1 VVKIVVLRAYGKK
14 IVAADF
20 GVVAVAVDEQGNA
33 ARVKDGAAETA
44 ARWEKG
50 DSQIRLF
57 LPREEEV
64 GGVKKTVK
72 NGRLYLGDVEVG
84 QVLEVA
90 L

>member
-1 VVKIVVLRAYGKK
+1 MVKIVVLRAYGKK
-14 IVAADF
+14 IVAVDF
-20 GVVAVAVDEQGNA
+20 GGVAVAVDEHGNA
-33 ARVKDGAAETA
+33 ARVKDGGAETA
-44 ARWEKG
+44 AKWEKG

-57 LPREEEV
+57 LPREEV

-72 NGRLYLGDVEVG
+72 NGRQYLGDVEVG

>member
-14 IVAADF
+14 IVAVDF
-20 GVVAVAVDEQGNA
+20 GVVAVAVDEHGNA

-44 ARWEKG
+44 TKWEKG

-57 LPREEEV
+57 LPREEV

>member
-14 IVAADF
+14 IVAVDF
-20 GVVAVAVDEQGNA
+20 GVVAVAVDEHGNA

-44 ARWEKG
+44 AKWEKG

-57 LPREEEV
+57 LPGV

>member
-14 IVAADF
+14 IVAVDF
-20 GVVAVAVDEQGNA
+20 GVVAVAVDEHGNA

-44 ARWEKG
+44 VRWEKG

-57 LPREEEV
+57 LPREEV

>member
-1 VVKIVVLRAYGKK
+1 MVKIVVLRAYGKK
-14 IVAADF
+14 IVAVDF
-20 GVVAVAVDEQGNA
+20 GVVAVAVDKHGNA

-44 ARWEKG
+44 VRWEKG

-57 LPREEEV
+57 LPREEV

>member
-1 VVKIVVLRAYGKK
+1 MVKIVVLRAYGKK
-14 IVAADF
+14 IVVVDF
-20 GVVAVAVDEQGNA
+20 GDVAVAVDEHGNVT
-33 ARVKDGAAETA
+33 RVKDGVAETA

>member
-1 VVKIVVLRAYGKK
+1 MVKIVVLRAYGKK
-14 IVAADF
+14 IVAVDF
-20 GVVAVAVDEQGNA
+20 GVVAVAVDEHGNA

-57 LPREEEV
+57 LPREEV

>member
-1 VVKIVVLRAYGKK
+1 MVLRAYGKK
-14 IVAADF
+14 IVAVDF
-20 GVVAVAVDEQGNA
+20 GVVAVAVDEHGNA

-44 ARWEKG
+44 AKWEKG
-50 DSQIRLF
+50 DSQISLF
-57 LPREEEV
+57 LPREEI

>member
-1 VVKIVVLRAYGKK
+1 VVKIVFLRAYGKK
-14 IVAADF
+14 IVAVDF
-20 GVVAVAVDEQGNA
+20 GVVAVAVDEHGNA

-44 ARWEKG
+44 AKWEKG

-57 LPREEEV
+57 LPREEV

-84 QVLEVA
+84 QVWEVA

>member
-1 VVKIVVLRAYGKK
+1 MVKIVVLRAYGKK
-14 IVAADF
+14 IVVADF
-20 GVVAVAVDEQGNA
+20 GGVAVDEHGNA

-44 ARWEKG
+44 AKWEKG
-50 DSQIRLF
+50 DSQIRLL

>member
-1 VVKIVVLRAYGKK
+1 MVLRAYGKK
-14 IVAADF
+14 IVVVDF
-20 GVVAVAVDEQGNA
+20 GDVAVDEHGNA

-44 ARWEKG
+44 AKWEKG

-57 LPREEEV
+57 LPQVV

>member
-14 IVAADF
+14 IVAVDF
-20 GVVAVAVDEQGNA
+20 GGVAVAVDEHGNA
-33 ARVKDGAAETA
+33 ACVKDGAAETA

>member
-1 VVKIVVLRAYGKK
+1 VVLRAYGKK
-14 IVAADF
+14 IVVADF
-20 GVVAVAVDEQGNA
+20 GGVAVAVDEHGNA

-44 ARWEKG
+44 AKWEKG

-57 LPREEEV
+57 LPQVV

>member
-1 VVKIVVLRAYGKK
+1 MLKIVVLQAYGKK
-14 IVAADF
+14 IVVVDF
-20 GVVAVAVDEQGNA
+20 GGVAVAVDEHGNA

-57 LPREEEV
+57 LLREEV

>member
-1 VVKIVVLRAYGKK
+1 MVLRAYGKK

-20 GVVAVAVDEQGNA
+20 GVVAVAVDEHGNA

-44 ARWEKG
+44 AKWEKG

-57 LPREEEV
+57 LPREEV

>member
-1 VVKIVVLRAYGKK
+1 MVEIVVLRACGKK
-14 IVAADF
+14 IVAADY
-20 GVVAVAVDEQGNA
+20 GVVAVAVDEHGNA
-33 ARVKDGAAETA
+33 ARIKDGAAETA
-44 ARWEKG
+44 AKWEKG

-57 LPREEEV
+57 LPREEV

>member
-14 IVAADF
+14 IGAVDF
-20 GVVAVAVDEQGNA
+20 GVVAVAVDEHGDA

-44 ARWEKG
+44 TKWGKG

-64 GGVKKTVK
+64 GGMKKTVK
-72 NGRLYLGDVEVG
+72 NGRLYLGDVEMG

>member
-1 VVKIVVLRAYGKK
+1 MVKIVVLRAYGKK

-20 GVVAVAVDEQGNA
+20 GGVAVAVDEHGNV

-44 ARWEKG
+44 AKWGKG

-57 LPREEEV
+57 LPREEV
-64 GGVKKTVK
+64 SGVKKTVK

-84 QVLEVA
+84 QVLEAV

>member
-1 VVKIVVLRAYGKK
+1 MVKIVVLRAYGKK
-14 IVAADF
+14 IVVADF
-20 GVVAVAVDEQGNA
+20 GGVAVAVDEHGNA
-33 ARVKDGAAETA
+33 ARVKDGTAETA
-44 ARWEKG
+44 AKWEKG

-57 LPREEEV
+57 LPREEV
-64 GGVKKTVK
+64 GGMKKTVK

>member
-14 IVAADF
+14 IVVADF
-20 GVVAVAVDEQGNA
+20 GGMAVAVDEHGNA

-57 LPREEEV
+57 LPREEV

>member
-1 VVKIVVLRAYGKK
+1 VVLRSYGKK
-14 IVAADF
+14 IVVVDF
-20 GVVAVAVDEQGNA
+20 GGVAVAVDEHGNA

-57 LPREEEV
+57 LLREEV

>member
-14 IVAADF
+14 IVAVDF
-20 GVVAVAVDEQGNA
+20 GVVAVAVDEHGNA

-44 ARWEKG
+44 AKWGKG

-57 LPREEEV
+57 LPREEV

>member
-14 IVAADF
+14 IVAVNF
-20 GVVAVAVDEQGNA
+20 GGVAVAVDGHGNA
-33 ARVKDGAAETA
+33 ARIKDGAAETA
-44 ARWEKG
+44 AKWEKG

-57 LPREEEV
+57 LHREEV

-84 QVLEVA
+84 QVLEA
-90 L
+90 DL

>member
-1 VVKIVVLRAYGKK
+1 VVKIVVLQAYGKK
-14 IVAADF
+14 IVVADF
-20 GVVAVAVDEQGNA
+20 GNVAVAVDEHGNA
-33 ARVKDGAAETA
+33 ARVKDEAAKTA
-44 ARWEKG
+44 AKREKG
-50 DSQIRLF
+50 NSQIRLF
-57 LPREEEV
+57 LPPEEEV

>member
-1 VVKIVVLRAYGKK
+1 MVLRACGKK
-14 IVAADF
+14 IVAADY

-57 LPREEEV
+57 LPREEA
-64 GGVKKTVK
+64 GGVKKTMK
-72 NGRLYLGDVEVG
+72 NGKLYLGDVEVG

>member
-1 VVKIVVLRAYGKK
+1 MVKIVVLRAYGKK

-20 GVVAVAVDEQGNA
+20 GVVAVAVDGHSNA

-44 ARWEKG
+44 AKWEKG

-72 NGRLYLGDVEVG
+72 NGSLYLGDVEVG

-90 L
+90 P

>member
-1 VVKIVVLRAYGKK
+1 MVKIVVLRAYGKK

-20 GVVAVAVDEQGNA
+20 GVVAVAVDEHGNA

-44 ARWEKG
+44 AKWEKG

-57 LPREEEV
+57 LPREEV

>member
-1 VVKIVVLRAYGKK
+1 MVLRAYGKK
-14 IVAADF
+14 IVAVDF
-20 GVVAVAVDEQGNA
+20 GGVAVAVDKHGNA

-44 ARWEKG
+44 AKREKG

-57 LPREEEV
+57 LPREEV

-72 NGRLYLGDVEVG
+72 NGKLYLGDVEVG

>member
-1 VVKIVVLRAYGKK
+1 VVKIVVLRTYGKK
-14 IVAADF
+14 IVVADF
-20 GVVAVAVDEQGNA
+20 GGVAVAVDEHGNA

-44 ARWEKG
+44 AKWEKG

-57 LPREEEV
+57 LPQVV

-72 NGRLYLGDVEVG
+72 NGRLYLDDVEVG
-84 QVLEVA
+84 QVLEVS

>member
-14 IVAADF
+14 IVAVDF
-20 GVVAVAVDEQGNA
+20 GVVAVAVDEHGNA

-44 ARWEKG
+44 AKREKG
-50 DSQIRLF
+50 DSQTRLF
-57 LPREEEV
+57 LPREEV

-72 NGRLYLGDVEVG
+72 NGKLYLGDVEVG

>member
-20 GVVAVAVDEQGNA
+20 GVVAVAVDEHGNA

-44 ARWEKG
+44 AKWEKG

-57 LPREEEV
+57 LPREEV

>member
-1 VVKIVVLRAYGKK
+1 MVLRAYDKK
-14 IVAADF
+14 IVVVDF
-20 GVVAVAVDEQGNA
+20 GDVAVAVDEHGNA

-50 DSQIRLF
+50 NSQIRLI

-72 NGRLYLGDVEVG
+72 NRGLYLGDFEVG